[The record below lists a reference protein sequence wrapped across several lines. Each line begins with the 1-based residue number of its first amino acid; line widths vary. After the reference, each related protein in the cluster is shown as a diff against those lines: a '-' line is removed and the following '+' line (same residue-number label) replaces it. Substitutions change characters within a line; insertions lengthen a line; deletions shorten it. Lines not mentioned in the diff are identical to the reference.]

1 MPSCGGYWFW
11 AFYSEG
17 RWPKLLT
24 KLWDGTLWT
33 STMIRLELYGMKMS
47 RNRGIT
53 TPIWRI
59 LTWKSWYVV
68 RKLYQTFCIEWN
80 CEYIFFLRVPP
91 HLSENIWIF
100 WHQVTQTTMKQRHI
114 DAHLSIACLY
124 IISYTLFL
132 KFFQYTY
139 IVNSINSLLVAK
151 SSWPVVIEFSLTFIP
166 DMIVFVISYVYL
178 NFFYCCLCVYVASLA
193 QV

>member
-1 MPSCGGYWFW
+1 
-11 AFYSEG
+11 
-17 RWPKLLT
+17 
-24 KLWDGTLWT
+24 
-33 STMIRLELYGMKMS
+33 
-47 RNRGIT
+47 
-53 TPIWRI
+53 
-59 LTWKSWYVV
+59 
-68 RKLYQTFCIEWN
+68 
-80 CEYIFFLRVPP
+80 
-91 HLSENIWIF
+91 
-100 WHQVTQTTMKQRHI
+100 MKQRHI

-178 NFFYCCLCVYVASLA
+178 NFFIVAYVFM
-193 QV
+193 

>member
-1 MPSCGGYWFW
+1 MRQLMLTCPGERHRKERKIAGENDRKGLQVKELPSCGGYWFW

-47 RNRGIT
+47 RNRGTT

-80 CEYIFFLRVPP
+80 CEYIFFQGSLHTFRK
-91 HLSENIWIF
+91 IF
-100 WHQVTQTTMKQRHI
+100 EFFGIRWHKQQWNNVTSMH
-114 DAHLSIACLY
+114 
-124 IISYTLFL
+124 
-132 KFFQYTY
+132 
-139 IVNSINSLLVAK
+139 
-151 SSWPVVIEFSLTFIP
+151 TFR
-166 DMIVFVISYVYL
+166 
-178 NFFYCCLCVYVASLA
+178 
-193 QV
+193 